1 MGRGEALADR
11 EHTQNPVGEEGHT
24 TASPGGWWKNLGKA
38 LMGGL
43 CLAVAGGVV
52 YGMWGGGSPDRAAAT
67 SGEATGTV
75 SQAGAGRG
83 GSGLPLPRFVS
94 LKADRVNVRRGPSS
108 EHQVSWVFTRKGLPV
123 EIVAESD
130 HWRRIRDSEGAE
142 GWVYHS
148 LLAGRRTAVVAP
160 WSDRKTAALRDG
172 ASPDAHPVALLQSG
186 VLGDVESCDGSW
198 CQLKVDGREG
208 WVEQEA
214 LWGVYPGETVDE

>member
-1 MGRGEALADR
+1 VGRGEALAD
-11 EHTQNPVGEEGHT
+11 TQDGQISVEEETHA
-24 TASPGGWWKNLGKA
+24 TASPGWWKGLGKA
-38 LMGGL
+38 LIGVL

-52 YGMWGGGSPDRAAAT
+52 YGMWGGSSPNRAAAT
-67 SGEATGTV
+67 SGETTASV
-75 SQAGAGRG
+75 SK
-83 GSGLPLPRFVS
+83 GSGGRAGSGFPLPRFVS

-160 WSDRKTAALRDG
+160 WSEGKTVPLRDG
-172 ASPDAHPVALLQSG
+172 ASQQAHPVALLQSG
-186 VLGDVESCDGSW
+186 VMGDVEACDGSW
-198 CQLKVDGREG
+198 CRVTVDGREG
-208 WVEQEA
+208 WVEQET
-214 LWGVYPGETVDE
+214 LWGVYPGERVEE

>member
-1 MGRGEALADR
+1 MED
-11 EHTQNPVGEEGHT
+11 EGHA
-24 TASPGGWWKNLGKA
+24 TAAHGGWWKSLGGA
-38 LMGGL
+38 LIGVL

-52 YGMWGGGSPDRAAAT
+52 YGMWGGGSSDHAAAT
-67 SGEATGTV
+67 SGETTASVSKASAGT
-75 SQAGAGRG
+75 G

-130 HWRRIRDSEGAE
+130 QWRRIRDSGGAE
-142 GWVYHS
+142 GWVYYS

-160 WSDRKTAALRDG
+160 WSEGKTVPLRDG
-172 ASPDAHPVALLQSG
+172 ASGEARPIALLQPG
-186 VLGDVESCDGSW
+186 VMGDVESCDGSW
-198 CQLKVDGREG
+198 CRVTVEGRDG

-214 LWGVYPGETVDE
+214 LWGVYPGERMEE